1 MASKKNTVAIL
12 TSAKKPTTE
21 AIVKIIKA
29 GQASIG
35 ADQRMTEIIKQDL
48 YTRNKR
54 TGVSVLTTE
63 LNKVFSTGSDT
74 EIAKTKKWIKT
85 RLQTL
90 IKEKSVQTQL
100 LGEDKKIKSLT
111 IKKVNAPM
119 LDPNNEKCLSHFKDS
134 DLGQFRV
141 VLEAKVTVEKSFTE
155 ELEKLMVKH
164 DKCADDLVSYASEIL
179 SAEQVMDI
187 IESK

>member
-1 MASKKNTVAIL
+1 MEKKNTVAIL
-12 TSAKKPTTE
+12 TKAKKPTVE
-21 AIVKIIKA
+21 AIQKVIVA
-29 GQASIG
+29 GQKSILV
-35 ADQRMTEIIKQDL
+35 DQKMTEIIKADL
-48 YTRNKR
+48 FNRNKR

-63 LNKVFSTGSDT
+63 LNKVFLNGTDT
-74 EIAKTKKWIKT
+74 QIAKTKKWIKT

-90 IKEKSVQTQL
+90 IKEKSVQTQF
-100 LGEDKKIKSLT
+100 LGEDKKVKSLT

-164 DKCADDLVSYASEIL
+164 DKVANDLIDYAKGFL
-179 SAEQVMDI
+179 SVEQIMDT
-187 IESK
+187 IEGK

>member
-12 TSAKKPTTE
+12 TQAKKPTVE
-21 AIVKIIKA
+21 AIVKVIKA
-29 GQASIG
+29 GQASIVV
-35 ADQRMTEIIKQDL
+35 DQKMTEIIKADL

-63 LNKVFSTGSDT
+63 LNKVFSDGTDL
-74 EIAKTKKWIKT
+74 EITKTKKWVKT

-100 LGEDKKIKSLT
+100 LGEDKKVKSLT
-111 IKKVNAPM
+111 IKKVNLPM

-141 VLEAKVTVEKSFTE
+141 ILEAKVTVENSFTE
-155 ELEKLMVKH
+155 ELEKLMIKH
-164 DKCADDLVSYASEIL
+164 DRCADDLVNYATAVL
-179 SAEQVMDI
+179 SPQQIMDI
-187 IESK
+187 VESN